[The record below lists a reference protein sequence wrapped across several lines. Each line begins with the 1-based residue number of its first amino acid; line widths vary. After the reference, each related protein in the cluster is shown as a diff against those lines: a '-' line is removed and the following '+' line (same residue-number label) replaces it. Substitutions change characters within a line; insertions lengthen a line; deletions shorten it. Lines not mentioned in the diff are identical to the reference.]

1 MKKQFIHLSHWFI
14 RTSKHLGLT
23 RDEIVR
29 STPMGSKSAS
39 AVWNGHDVNLSYYL
53 QVLKLLF
60 LRADNPRYKLTRRQL
75 IEGLIEALQEELK
88 NL

>member
-1 MKKQFIHLSHWFI
+1 MNHFKFISEFIKRSSKQLN
-14 RTSKHLGLT
+14 LT

-39 AVWNGHDVNLSYYL
+39 AVWNGKDIPIGYYL
-53 QVLKLLF
+53 MVLKLLF
-60 LRADNPRYKLTRRQL
+60 DRSDNPRYKIDRRQFL
-75 IEGLIEALQEELK
+75 ESLMEALQEEWK